1 MTPIARIAALSKA
14 SMSRRKPD
22 YDDQVYELIS
32 KADGLP
38 EGPAK
43 VAIFEEAVA
52 LADLHQDVE
61 LAFDTRMEMLWP
73 AYHASRQDLLLVH
86 FAWCLAK
93 LDENDDLDPHGA
105 LWAYR
110 WVLDS
115 MPGFPDI
122 PRPQIEAA
130 IADMIRRYSEHGA
143 SLRPCYHLHRR
154 VYLDLGDRAAARTAH
169 KKIAGTKRDW
179 FSDDLETEKAFAVF
193 YAVLQ
198 EEYAKAV
205 RLGEKFLS
213 DPSISTHFRGLI
225 MSELIL
231 PSARL
236 GHWERAAEYQT
247 ISMPL
252 LKKERQGAGNFA
264 EHAEYLAV
272 VGNLAAAVKVYERH
286 LESAAVEPNRIMR
299 FDYYRAGKFLCERL
313 LATGKSKVKFR
324 VPDSVEIPASEAGR
338 VPCEAFATWLDAQI
352 AELVQRLDA
361 RNGTTFYAEELAK
374 LGESVELAER
384 YARLQPPKV
393 STRTRRNP

>member
-1 MTPIARIAALSKA
+1 
-14 SMSRRKPD
+14 MSRRKPD
-22 YDDQVYELIS
+22 YDDQVYDLIS
-32 KADGLP
+32 KADDLP

-93 LDENDDLDPHGA
+93 LDEDDDLDPHGA

-115 MPGFPDI
+115 MAGFPEI
-122 PRPQIEAA
+122 PRSQIEAA

-154 VYLDLGDRAAARTAH
+154 VYLDLGDRAAAQTAH

-179 FSDDLETEKAFAVF
+179 FSDDPETEKAFAIF

-198 EEYAKAV
+198 EEYAKGV
-205 RLGEKFLS
+205 RLGDKFLS
-213 DPSISTHFRGLI
+213 DASVSSHFRGLI
-225 MSELIL
+225 ASELII
-231 PSARL
+231 PCARL
-236 GHWERAAEYQT
+236 GQWERAAEYQT
-247 ISMPL
+247 MSMPL

-264 EHAEYLAV
+264 EHAEYLAI
-272 VGNLAAAVKVYERH
+272 VGNFAAAVKVYERH

-313 LATGKSKVKFR
+313 RTAGKTTVKFR
-324 VPDSVEIPASEAGR
+324 VPDSLAIPESEPGR
-338 VPCEAFATWLDAQI
+338 VPCEAFAAWLDVQI
-352 AELVQRLDA
+352 ADLVQRLDT
-361 RNGTTFYAEELAK
+361 RNGTAFYAGELAK
-374 LGESVELAER
+374 LGESTELAER
-384 YARLQPPKV
+384 YARLYPPKT
-393 STRTRRNP
+393 SPRTRRSP